1 MGENLIDAVKD
12 YVEEIRETFE
22 NIYLEYKD
30 PEYSKDELLGRLAEA
45 IREL

>member
-1 MGENLIDAVKD
+1 MGENLIDTVKG

-30 PEYSKDELLGRLAEA
+30 PEYSKEELLVRLEEA
-45 IREL
+45 IKEL